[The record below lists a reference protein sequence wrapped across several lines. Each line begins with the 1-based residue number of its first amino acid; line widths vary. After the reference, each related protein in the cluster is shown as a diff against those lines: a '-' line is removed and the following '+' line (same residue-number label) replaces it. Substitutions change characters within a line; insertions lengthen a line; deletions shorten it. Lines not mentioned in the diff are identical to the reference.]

1 MLNEAIEKCFEP
13 GETCIKSSKDI
24 FYRANYYVQHRPLLS
39 SGVATL
45 FGSTLGAIIFR
56 RSH

>member
-1 MLNEAIEKCFEP
+1 MLNEAVEKCFEL

-24 FYRANYYVQHRPLLS
+24 FYRANYYVQHRPLILL
-39 SGVATL
+39 GVAAL
-45 FGSTLGAIIFR
+45 FRSILGAIISR